1 LREKEREKERERE
14 VVDTSEASE
23 KSVEKSALSFG
34 TFNQTSCASIVPWKP
49 LIFLSGCSIL
59 QYL

>member
-1 LREKEREKERERE
+1 
-14 VVDTSEASE
+14 VGTSEASE
-23 KSVEKSALSFG
+23 KSVEKYVLSFG

-59 QYL
+59 QYLWSKLA